1 MITRRHIR
9 LKVMQS
15 LYSYFSNPNNE
26 MAIAEK
32 GMLKDIRSVSELQI
46 VIFSLILEI
55 HKFAV
60 DFMEDNKGKYIP
72 KDEDLNPKMKFVH
85 NRVILAMQEDELLM
99 KKTTRLSGIWRKGEL
114 DIIRKIFVDMY
125 RSEQYTSY
133 LNDEKDSFKS
143 DQKFIQLM
151 LNEYILDNEVFMHVL
166 QERSIFWTDD
176 LPFVAMFLK
185 SQINN
190 LKENKSAD
198 FVVDVFKNSDDKK
211 FAVDLFRKTIY
222 SAEEFES
229 LVGSKVKNWEL
240 ERISKMDLLL
250 IKMALTEVVSFEE
263 MPIRVSFN
271 EYIEISKYYSS
282 QKAKVFINGILDKI
296 VSQFQSEGK
305 IKKIGRG
312 LV

>member
-32 GMLKDIRSVSELQI
+32 GMLKDIRSVSELQL
-46 VIFSLILEI
+46 VIFSFILEI

-60 DFMEDNKGKYIP
+60 DFMEDNKSKYIP
-72 KDEDLNPKMKFVH
+72 TDEDLNPKMKFVN
-85 NRVILAMQEDELLM
+85 NRVIIAMQQDELLM
-99 KKTTRLSGIWRKGEL
+99 KKTARLSAIWRKGEL
-114 DIIRKIFVDMY
+114 DIIRKVFVEMFK
-125 RSEQYTSY
+125 SEQYAAY
-133 LNDEKDSFKS
+133 LNEEKDSFKA

-151 LNEYILDNEVFMHVL
+151 LNEYILDDEVFTHIL

-190 LKENKSAD
+190 LKENKAANL
-198 FVVDVFKNSDDKK
+198 VVDVFKNSDDKK
-211 FAVDLFRKTIY
+211 FTIDLFRKTIY
-222 SAEEFES
+222 NSEEFEE
-229 LVGSKVKNWEL
+229 LVGKKVKNWEL

-250 IKMALTEVVSFEE
+250 IKMALTEVVAFEE

-296 VSQFQSEGK
+296 VSQFKREGK